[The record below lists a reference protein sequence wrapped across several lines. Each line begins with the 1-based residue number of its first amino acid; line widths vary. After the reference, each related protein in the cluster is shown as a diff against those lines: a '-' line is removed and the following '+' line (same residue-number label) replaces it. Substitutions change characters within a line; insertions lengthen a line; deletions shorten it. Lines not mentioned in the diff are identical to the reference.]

1 MILNFNF
8 GGVDTS
14 DATADAGKILYP
26 YTAYKD
32 GEKVTGSIPSLAA
45 QTITP
50 GTADQIIASGQY
62 LAGAQTIKGLPYY
75 GAQTITPGTSD
86 IVLAQGRLLSGA
98 QTIIGDAN
106 LLPEN
111 IVSGKSLF
119 GVNGTLEGYKT
130 YSTTFTG
137 NGQIEQSVPVSASG
151 LNDILYISINGDNN
165 APGNPS
171 DRFILMSSSCFN
183 NNLIFTNISN
193 SFSFFYQV
201 GSGSNT
207 HFSAGVSGSYYSGS
221 ILLTTPQA
229 NTYFSPDENYTL
241 SILYR

>member
-1 MILNFNF
+1 MRREKSYRFRWNGGNNMILNFNF

-98 QTIIGDAN
+98 QTIKGDAN
-106 LLPEN
+106 LIPDN
-111 IVSGKSLF
+111 IISGKNIFGVSGGASSAKFRSAQASYS
-119 GVNGTLEGYKT
+119 GTTLT
-130 YSTTFTG
+130 IT
-137 NGQIEQSVPVSASG
+137 SAE
-151 LNDILYISINGDNN
+151 DISNFICIYASWQNSNGDNCFVFSLN
-165 APGNPS
+165 APDHVVDIDNSMGGTMYYSFLASKEAYTHSVVFHCRS
-171 DRFILMSSSCFN
+171 D
-183 NNLIFTNISN
+183 IS
-193 SFSFFYQV
+193 
-201 GSGSNT
+201 
-207 HFSAGVSGSYYSGS
+207 VSGPGIYVA
-221 ILLTTPQA
+221 IIA
-229 NTYFSPDENYTL
+229 
-241 SILYR
+241 